1 MLVFVAIVH
10 VYFKKFHILFQAGL
24 WSVDLHSFFYRS
36 ESISLLNA
44 DPDPE
49 NTICNNYFM
58 ES

>member
-10 VYFKKFHILFQAGL
+10 VYFKKISYSLSSRVVVRG
-24 WSVDLHSFFYRS
+24 SVFIFYGS

-58 ES
+58 KS